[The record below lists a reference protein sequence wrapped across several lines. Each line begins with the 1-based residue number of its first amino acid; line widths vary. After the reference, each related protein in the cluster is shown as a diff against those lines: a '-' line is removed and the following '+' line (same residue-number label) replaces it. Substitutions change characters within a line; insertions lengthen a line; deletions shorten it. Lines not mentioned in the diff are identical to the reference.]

1 MPPGGVVLLPELV
14 ELGALN
20 ATIIVVN
27 RARRSFLCAVALAL
41 LLIAPSSGAVAVPT
55 PGQIDQT
62 FLPDP
67 GTDNTI
73 NVVVPQPDGKIIAAG
88 RFSTANGVA
97 RNRIARFNSNGS
109 LDGSFDPGTGPDGEI
124 FAAVLQPDGR
134 VVIAGNFTMFNGLAR
149 NRVARLNADGSVD
162 STFGFSNGINN
173 TPASL
178 VLQDDGRIIVGGQ
191 FSQVDLVQRFNLAR
205 LNTDGT
211 VDMTFDPGNGPNG
224 TVNAIAIQRDGRI
237 VIGGTFIGYNGFARG
252 GIARVLSNGSLD
264 PTFDS
269 GTGTGGNVF
278 ALGLQLNGQIVLG
291 GRFVQYSGV
300 NRTFIARV
308 NGDGSLDSGFNP
320 VPNDW
325 IQTLML
331 QANGSI
337 LVGGFF
343 TSMNGVGRNRIARLN
358 ADGSVD
364 FTFDPGA
371 GFAGSLTND
380 ATQVRSLALQ
390 RSNRIVAGGAF
401 TTYNNVTRDNIT
413 RIFAG
418 IPAFQNISARAHV
431 FTGDPVL
438 IGGFI
443 IEGAESKTVLI
454 RGIGPSLS
462 SFGIVMPLAN
472 PILEL
477 HDHTGALIASNDN
490 WKDTQE
496 SQIAATGLSPSND
509 LESAI
514 LVTLSPGAY
523 TAVVQGVAMT
533 TGPGLVEIFDLDQNA
548 NAELTNLSARAFAG
562 TGDDVLI
569 GGIIIRGR
577 TDSSARVLVR
587 ATGPSLAGSGVS
599 GALSDPELSL
609 FDANGS
615 VIASND
621 NWRDTQESEIA
632 ATGLAPGDN
641 RESAI
646 VVLLSPGDYTAIV
659 TGKGGATGIAL
670 VEFFDLF

>member
-1 MPPGGVVLLPELV
+1 M
-14 ELGALN
+14 
-20 ATIIVVN
+20 N
-27 RARRSFLCAVALAL
+27 RARRSFLCAAAFAL
-41 LLIAPSSGAVAVPT
+41 LLIAPGPAEAAVPA
-55 PGQIDQT
+55 PGQIDQV
-62 FLPDP
+62 FLPAP

-134 VVIAGNFTMFNGLAR
+134 VVIAGSFTMFNGVPR
-149 NRVARLNADGSVD
+149 NRVARLNANGSVD
-162 STFGFSNGINN
+162 STFGFTNGINN

-178 VLQDDGRIIVGGQ
+178 ALQDDGRIVVGGQ

-211 VDMTFDPGNGPNG
+211 VDLTFDPGNGPNG

-264 PTFDS
+264 LTFDS
-269 GTGTGGNVF
+269 GTGTGGSVF
-278 ALGLQLNGQIVLG
+278 ALALQLNGQIVLG
-291 GRFVQYSGV
+291 GRFVQYSGI

-308 NGDGSLDSGFNP
+308 NADGSLDAGFNP
-320 VPNDW
+320 IPNDW
-325 IQTLML
+325 IQTLAL
-331 QANGSI
+331 QANGGI
-337 LVGGFF
+337 LLGGFF
-343 TSMNGVGRNRIARLN
+343 TNINGTGRNRIARLN
-358 ADGSVD
+358 ADGSLD

-380 ATQVRSLALQ
+380 ATQIRSLALQ
-390 RSNRIVAGGAF
+390 RSDRIVAGGAF
-401 TTYNNVTRDNIT
+401 TTYNNVSRDNIT
-413 RIFAG
+413 RIFG
-418 IPAFQNISARAHV
+418 GTPALQNISARAHV

-443 IEGAESKTVLI
+443 IEGADSKTVLI

-462 SFGIVMPLAN
+462 SFGISMPLAN

-509 LESAI
+509 LESAL

-577 TDSSARVLVR
+577 ADSSARILVR

-599 GALSDPELSL
+599 GSLSDPKLSL

-646 VVLLSPGDYTAIV
+646 IMLLSPGNYTAIV
-659 TGKGGATGIAL
+659 TGKGGTTGIAL